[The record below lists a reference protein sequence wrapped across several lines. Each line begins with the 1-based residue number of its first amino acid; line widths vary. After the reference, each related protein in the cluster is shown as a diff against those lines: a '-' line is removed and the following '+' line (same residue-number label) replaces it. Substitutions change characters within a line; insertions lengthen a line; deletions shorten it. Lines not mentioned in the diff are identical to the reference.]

1 MYRKSKRG
9 RTLVGK
15 NGVISQNSKK
25 NVENLITTIRQSTN
39 YTDAEKLTLIN
50 DLKAMVKQ
58 AHSNGDKLTTNG
70 FFARYEQDKINRMLV
85 NAGYSA
91 KELADEIGVSEED
104 ILNSDNWK
112 GDTFMGV
119 WQLQFNY
126 TGEILKYVG
135 TTNR

>member
-50 DLKAMVKQ
+50 DLKARVAQ
-58 AHSNGDKLTTNG
+58 AHRNGDKLTTNG

-104 ILNSDNWK
+104 ILNSDN
-112 GDTFMGV
+112 
-119 WQLQFNY
+119 
-126 TGEILKYVG
+126 
-135 TTNR
+135 

>member
-1 MYRKSKRG
+1 MYRRSKRG

-25 NVENLITTIRQSTN
+25 NVENLITKIRQSTD
-39 YTDAEKLTLIN
+39 YTESEKLTLIN
-50 DLKAMVKQ
+50 DLKARVAQ

-70 FFARYEQDKINRMLV
+70 FFARYEEDKINRMLV

-104 ILNSDNWK
+104 ILDANNWNK
-112 GDTFMGV
+112 GIFMGV
-119 WQLQFNY
+119 WELQFNY